1 MELGSATVHGLSDIV
16 LVPAMG
22 ERWRRGKKAIT
33 KLPNSTP
40 IAAIDRAHAHTLK
53 HTFEQGT
60 AFLVFVFRFQTVGA
74 V

>member
-1 MELGSATVHGLSDIV
+1 
-16 LVPAMG
+16 MG